1 MPLFQKTVLKDFV
14 SRQNQ
19 NNIKTAYD
27 AFQAHFGN
35 ISIQENIKNA
45 KEEQYQEGF
54 LKDLFVDILGYTANP
69 QPDFNLIT
77 EQKNEKDSK
86 KADAAILGDLS
97 GLANEKQVIAIIELK
112 SAKTILLQNIEY
124 QAFGYKNHHQNC
136 KYVVTSNFTKLR
148 FYLDNAIEFEEFD
161 LFNLTIERFAVLY
174 TLLHAKNLLT
184 GLPINLKQQSLQK
197 EEELTLA
204 FYNDYQD
211 FKDRLFLDI
220 AAKNRDIDKFTLFQ
234 KTQKFLN
241 RIVFICFAED
251 KQMLPTNL
259 ISNIIAQ
266 WKFLQENDEYKPLY
280 QVFLK
285 HFNYIN
291 KGFKSKI
298 YDIFGYNGGLFAE
311 DEIMEKL
318 QIADNLLV
326 NQCTRISSYDFD
338 SDIDVNVLGHIF
350 EHSLNQMDEKR
361 AELIETAQK
370 IELGEKPKETGK
382 RKVDGIFYT
391 PAYVTAYMVR
401 ETVGKLCQDK
411 KTELGL
417 FLVENENIETS
428 TQTATEQ
435 ETNKLQNYEHWLTT
449 VKVLDPACGS
459 GAFLNQVLTFFIAE
473 YSWLTTAK
481 NALLPIKLEEKTPQ
495 NQKENNQPKTIN
507 LSIFDNIAAPTHLE
521 SNIEED
527 TSEKTEKN
535 IIHQILENNIFGVDL
550 NEESVE
556 ITKLSLWLKTA
567 QMRQKLNNLTD
578 NIKCGDSLID
588 DETFYTENVFDW
600 KRHFDWKKEF
610 PKVFSS
616 ISTTT
621 PSPSFKGGAQNTTV
635 IIPTSKEGEQKTPL
649 LPKEE
654 LGVVANKPNDE
665 GFTIIVGNP
674 PYVRQELLKPKQ
686 KKYLEKRYP
695 NVYSGVA
702 DLYVYFYAKAFEILQ
717 PNGTLAFITPNKWFK
732 TKYGLELRKLLKN
745 YDIQHIVDFF
755 EIKIFDASTEP
766 QIIILKNTQT
776 DNDFDYFP
784 VTKKLLGEEG
794 IEKFADKLTQ
804 KFTIKKQNLT
814 NSEWTFSNN
823 ANQIVLDKILGKNEQ
838 NNPNNLTIISLKEYS
853 NDGIL
858 YGVKTGLNKAFIID
872 KATKEQ
878 LIAKDAKSADLIKP
892 YAQSTDIKRWQIENK
907 NDSFFLNTGFD
918 IEISSE
924 NYFAIYD
931 YLKQFD
937 AELAA
942 RQDKGKTP
950 YNLRSC
956 AYYSNFD
963 KPKILYIHTAVN
975 HHFYYDEEGF
985 YVNNSCYF
993 ICNADMFLASFL
1005 NSKVFNFYKKL
1016 HFVAYGNAEDKGRNK
1031 LDYNKMVNVPVPLLS
1046 EAQKQPFIQKATEIL
1061 LLNKQFKG
1069 LQSNLIQVFED
1080 NFKKKL
1086 SKKSLNWAKM
1096 EWSGFLDELK
1106 KAKIDIPLREQM
1118 KWKGFFVEEKTQTT
1132 SVLEKTKRLE
1142 DEINT
1147 MIYALYDLSAE
1158 EIKMVEQ

>member
-1 MPLFQKTVLKDFV
+1 MPLFQKTILKEFV
-14 SRQNQ
+14 ALQNQ
-19 NNIKTAYD
+19 AAIQNAYK

-35 ISIQENIKNA
+35 PEIQKNILIA

-54 LKDLFVDILGYTANP
+54 LKDFFVDILGYTLNP
-69 QPDFNLIT
+69 QPNFNLIT
-77 EQKNEKDSK
+77 EQKNENDSK
-86 KADAAILGDLS
+86 KADAAILQ
-97 GLANEKQVIAIIELK
+97 EKNGTGVVIAVIELK

-136 KYVVTSNFTKLR
+136 RYVITSNFTKLR

-161 LFNLTIERFAVLY
+161 LFDLPLERFAVLY
-174 TLLHAKNLLT
+174 TLLYCKNILSD
-184 GLPINLKQQSLQK
+184 LPLKLKQQSIQR

-204 FYNDYQD
+204 FYNDYQG
-211 FKDRLFLDI
+211 FKDALFLDI
-220 AAKNRDIDKFTLFQ
+220 AAKNKQIDKFTLFQ
-234 KTQKFLN
+234 KTQKFLD

-251 KQMLPTNL
+251 KGMLPANL
-259 ISNIIAQ
+259 ISNIIEQ
-266 WKFLQENDEYKPLY
+266 WKYLQENDEYKPLY

-291 KGFKSKI
+291 KGFKNKI

-311 DEIMEKL
+311 DDIMEKL
-318 QIADNLLV
+318 QITDNLLM
-326 NQCTRISSYDFD
+326 NQCSYLSHYDFD

-350 EHSLNQMDEKR
+350 EHSLNQLDEKR

-370 IELGEKPKETGK
+370 IELGEQPKENGK

-401 ETVGKLCQDK
+401 ETVGKLCEEK
-411 KTELGL
+411 KIALELTDL
-417 FLVENENIETS
+417 QIDIENPALRE
-428 TQTATEQ
+428 EQ
-435 ETNKLQNYEHWLTT
+435 IIKLQNYENWLATI
-449 VKVLDPACGS
+449 KVLDPACGS

-473 YSWLTTAK
+473 YNWLITTK
-481 NALLPIKLEEKTPQ
+481 NALSPLKVKEKTEKTPQ
-495 NQKENNQPKTIN
+495 NIN
-507 LSIFDNIAAPTHLE
+507 LDIFAPVVALE
-521 SNIEED
+521 AKIVEAER
-527 TSEKTEKN
+527 N

-567 QMRQKLNNLTD
+567 QMRQKLNNLTE

-600 KRHFDWKKEF
+600 KKHFDWKKEF
-610 PKVFSS
+610 PQIFSEN
-616 ISTTT
+616 T
-621 PSPSFKGGAQNTTV
+621 QN
-635 IIPTSKEGEQKTPL
+635 Q
-649 LPKEE
+649 
-654 LGVVANKPNDE
+654 

-776 DNDFDYFP
+776 NNDFDYFP

-838 NNPNNLTIISLKEYS
+838 THPNNLTIISLKEYS

-872 KATKEQ
+872 KATKEK
-878 LIAKDAKSADLIKP
+878 LIEKDAKSADLIKP

-918 IEISSE
+918 IEISPE

-937 AELAA
+937 AELVA

-956 AYYSNFD
+956 AYYSDFD

-1031 LDYNKMVNVPVPLLS
+1031 LDYNKMVNVPIPVLS

-1061 LLNKQFKG
+1061 LLNKQFKS
-1069 LQSNLIQVFED
+1069 LQIKYLKFLQQKFPALKSS
-1080 NFKKKL
+1080 KKL
-1086 SKKSLNWAKM
+1086 N
-1096 EWSGFLDELK
+1096 EWHLFTERDLLVELEK
-1106 KAKIDIPLREQM
+1106 QKIKIPM
-1118 KWKGFFVEEKTQTT
+1118 KEHYEFFDFFVEEKTQTT
-1132 SVLEKTKRLE
+1132 SISEKIQHLEN
-1142 DEINT
+1142 EINI
-1147 MIYALYDLSAE
+1147 MIYALYDLSAD
-1158 EIKMVEQ
+1158 EIKIVEM

>member
-19 NNIKTAYD
+19 NNINNAYD

-54 LKDLFVDILGYTANP
+54 LKDLFVDILGYTPNP

-86 KADAAILGDLS
+86 KADAAILGSLTGITD
-97 GLANEKQVIAIIELK
+97 EKQVIAIIELK

-136 KYVVTSNFTKLR
+136 KYVITSNFTKLR

-174 TLLHAKNLLT
+174 TLLHAKNLLS
-184 GLPINLKQQSLQK
+184 GLPVSLKQQSLQK

-220 AAKNRDIDKFTLFQ
+220 AKNNRDIDKFTLFQ

-266 WKFLQENDEYKPLY
+266 WEYLKENDEYKPLY

-285 HFNYIN
+285 HFSYIN

-417 FLVENENIETS
+417 FLVENENFSTDIEILT
-428 TQTATEQ
+428 
-435 ETNKLQNYEHWLTT
+435 ETNKLQNYENWLKT

-481 NALLPIKLEEKTPQ
+481 NALLPVKPENNNQQLENKLEK
-495 NQKENNQPKTIN
+495 PKAII
-507 LSIFDNIAAPTHLE
+507 LDIFAPISAPTHVE
-521 SNIEED
+521 SNTKE
-527 TSEKTEKN
+527 EKTEKN
-535 IIHQILENNIFGVDL
+535 VIHQILENNIFGVDL

-600 KRHFDWKKEF
+600 KKHFDWKKEF
-610 PKVFSS
+610 PQIFSEN
-616 ISTTT
+616 T
-621 PSPSFKGGAQNTTV
+621 QN
-635 IIPTSKEGEQKTPL
+635 Q
-649 LPKEE
+649 
-654 LGVVANKPNDE
+654 

-776 DNDFDYFP
+776 NNDFDYFP
-784 VTKKLLGEEG
+784 VTKKLLGDEG

-823 ANQIVLDKILGKNEQ
+823 ANQIVLDKILGKSEQ
-838 NNPNNLTIISLKEYS
+838 DNPNNLTIISLKEYS

-872 KATKEQ
+872 KATKEK
-878 LIAKDAKSADLIKP
+878 LIEKDAKSADLIKP

-907 NDSFFLNTGFD
+907 NDSFLIFTRRGTKIDEYPAIKEYLMQFYAELKPKN
-918 IEISSE
+918 SE
-924 NYFAIYD
+924 NDTNGRKAGKYEWFEI
-931 YLKQFD
+931 
-937 AELAA
+937 
-942 RQDKGKTP
+942 QD
-950 YNLRSC
+950 SIE
-956 AYYSNFD
+956 YYEDFD

-1031 LDYNKMVNVPVPLLS
+1031 LDYNKMVNVPIPVLS
-1046 EAQKQPFIQKATEIL
+1046 EAQKEPFIQKATEIL
-1061 LLNKQFKG
+1061 LWNKQFKS

-1080 NFKKKL
+1080 NFKKEL
-1086 SKKSLNWAKM
+1086 SKKSVNWAKM
-1096 EWSGFLDELK
+1096 EWSAFLDELK

-1118 KWKGFFVEEKTQTT
+1118 KWKVFFVEEKTQTT
-1132 SVLEKTKRLE
+1132 SVLEKIQLLE
-1142 DEINT
+1142 NEINI
-1147 MIYALYDLSAE
+1147 MIYALYDLSAD